1 MIKKNI
7 ELLAPAGSPE
17 AYRAA
22 AAAGADAVYLG
33 ANAFNARANASN
45 FDNKALSEV
54 IKDAHIRGI
63 KIYLVLNTLISDKS
77 LKKPKGWLLLHIK
90 RGLME

>member
-7 ELLAPAGSPE
+7 ELLAPAE
-17 AYRAA
+17 VLKHTELQRQQ
-22 AAAGADAVYLG
+22 VQMRYLG
-33 ANAFNARANASN
+33 AKAFNARANASN

-63 KIYLVLNTLISDKS
+63 KIYLVLNTLISDKE
-77 LKKPKGWLLLHIK
+77 LKKPKVGFFCI
-90 RGLME
+90 